1 VPEALLAMLVLLPPN
16 RLHLRSKPSLEWPLV
31 ASPQSLGNFLCLC
44 FVMKCSTAKLSLTIK
59 MNQSE
64 KVWIWTAF
72 PIFFEA
78 ILLEK
83 N

>member
-31 ASPQSLGNFLCLC
+31 ASPQSLGNFLC